1 MPKEHKRE
9 LSHRLAPSPL
19 YPITDPQQDAD
30 FHMTAKSPVGP
41 APAPPTS
48 VENSYRKKCLE
59 LKKRIREIEDT
70 NDVLVLRIQRSRRG
84 IQRARLERA
93 FLLQALE
100 DRTDARVDDSE
111 GSPSPP
117 PTPKEKPLRIKRPR
131 KDAQDTPSR
140 HHSQSPTREVYPM
153 ASYQSTFTSVNPA
166 AAVPVVESVTSQPT
180 LTVTPSGKKSGPRA
194 PRGPKRPPNA
204 YMIFCDKERNNIRR
218 EQEGDED
225 FDMHKALAKAWRD
238 LGPSGQKPYFA
249 EYDRNRERY
258 KEECANATSAG
269 AVASVDRRRGPRA
282 TSAASSVAAAP
293 TPVDQADAASPP
305 GSANEEM
312 DEGSV
317 GTGGGFTAVNR

>member
-1 MPKEHKRE
+1 
-9 LSHRLAPSPL
+9 
-19 YPITDPQQDAD
+19 
-30 FHMTAKSPVGP
+30 
-41 APAPPTS
+41 
-48 VENSYRKKCLE
+48 
-59 LKKRIREIEDT
+59 
-70 NDVLVLRIQRSRRG
+70 
-84 IQRARLERA
+84 
-93 FLLQALE
+93 
-100 DRTDARVDDSE
+100 
-111 GSPSPP
+111 
-117 PTPKEKPLRIKRPR
+117 
-131 KDAQDTPSR
+131 
-140 HHSQSPTREVYPM
+140 M

-180 LTVTPSGKKSGPRA
+180 LTVTPSGKKGGPRA

-204 YMIFCDKERNNIRR
+204 YMMFVFLLSLFYPSIFCAYLTNNSYYSFCDKERSNIRR
-218 EQEGDED
+218 EQENDED

-293 TPVDQADAASPP
+293 TPVDQAEAASPP
-305 GSANEEM
+305 GSANEDM